1 MSWLIRTRREVI
13 LAHLARASSAC
24 MQPRALLLPSVSSSN
39 LGFAVFL
46 FLMHVHCLKKNINV
60 SKYSEHLLDQGEK
73 SSKHL
78 GGSVG
83 CKYKTSLRH
92 CLTLIR
98 DPLQTHLWIKIR
110 LN

>member
-1 MSWLIRTRREVI
+1 MPCLFRTRREVI

-24 MQPRALLLPSVSSSN
+24 MHPRALLLPFVNSSN

-46 FLMHVHCLKKNINV
+46 FLMHVHCSKQNIRV

-83 CKYKTSLRH
+83 CKYKTSSRH
-92 CLTLIR
+92 IVS
-98 DPLQTHLWIKIR
+98 H
-110 LN
+110 